1 MYIKM
6 EMVLFSVSNHSFCFL
21 IKDSFKSN
29 YKGKSKISKLIIS
42 HCMLNV
48 EFSIYFV
55 SCFLSINVFVA
66 KIQFLVTSS
75 CHLAY

>member
-1 MYIKM
+1 MYVKM
-6 EMVLFSVSNHSFCFL
+6 EMVLFSVSNHYFFL
-21 IKDSFKSN
+21 IKDSFKKVITKEN
-29 YKGKSKISKLIIS
+29 LKSKLIIS

-48 EFSIYFV
+48 EFSSYFV

-66 KIQFLVTSS
+66 KIQFLVSSS